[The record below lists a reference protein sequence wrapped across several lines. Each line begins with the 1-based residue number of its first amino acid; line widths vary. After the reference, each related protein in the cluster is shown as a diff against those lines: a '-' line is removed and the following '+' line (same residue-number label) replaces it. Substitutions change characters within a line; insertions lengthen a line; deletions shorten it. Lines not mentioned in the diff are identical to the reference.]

1 MGQRQQKS
9 DINARRL
16 WPADWKI
23 LFFLLPLPQ
32 NNVEIPQHKSLK
44 DRCEA
49 AEKLKQSSGC
59 PVPIMVDMWDNQAT
73 EAYGAFPERLFIIQH
88 GEIMYEG
95 GMGPY
100 NYVLPEVQDWLEEYK
115 GKQKND

>member
-1 MGQRQQKS
+1 MFFKITS
-9 DINARRL
+9 CSYINA
-16 WPADWKI
+16 ADWKI

-59 PVPIMVDMWDNQAT
+59 PVPIMVDKWDNQAT

-95 GMGPY
+95 GTGPY